1 MRYFSYGQEEQNF
14 NERNDID
21 NLHYKF
27 IIFINLK
34 QRFDKYILCYMLV
47 VYNKLLSFILIVIWY
62 MTADGLIMERMECEK

>member
-14 NERNDID
+14 NERNDIN

-47 VYNKLLSFILIVIWY
+47 VDNNSL
-62 MTADGLIMERMECEK
+62 